1 MLAGLIT
8 CCQVR
13 FLEGVM
19 RLFQILV
26 IVFFC
31 VGCSFE
37 TEQKEG
43 VQDVELQLM
52 NLPID
57 SCSLRINHI
66 ITGKELF
73 SKENVDLSKPIR
85 IPGLEDDMYIAV
97 FSWPRT
103 LISHQVFRSRGFD
116 KEDDYDLFQLTK
128 PLYIDR
134 KNGST
139 YHIEVVNEV
148 GIEELERKGAST
160 LQFKN
165 IACKECDLADRY
177 WGTFSEFFD
186 RKARLIDSAKQVYYS
201 YIDANDLQK
210 GNKAFLD
217 LEDIK
222 NHLAKDELLDT
233 RIQEL
238 VAANPESHVS
248 TFFLFYQL
256 YNHREFQKFENT
268 FKLLKGEG
276 QGGKYYKMV
285 KKQYDE
291 L

>member
-1 MLAGLIT
+1 MRIPLVLFVVIFFQACGFKREDGKKNQEVNIQLTGLP
-8 CCQVR
+8 V
-13 FLEGVM
+13 
-19 RLFQILV
+19 
-26 IVFFC
+26 
-31 VGCSFE
+31 
-37 TEQKEG
+37 
-43 VQDVELQLM
+43 
-52 NLPID
+52 D
-57 SCSLRINHI
+57 SCSFRINHI
-66 ITGKELF
+66 ITGKEVF
-73 SKENVDLSKPIR
+73 NKENVDLSKPIR

-128 PLYIDR
+128 PLYIDH

-148 GIEELERKGAST
+148 SIEELERKGAST

-177 WGTFSEFFD
+177 WDTFSEFFD
-186 RKARLIDSAKQVYYS
+186 RKERLIDSAKQVYYS

-217 LEDIK
+217 LEEIK
-222 NHLAKDELLDT
+222 NHFAKDELLDT

-238 VAANPESHVS
+238 VAANPESNVS

-256 YNHREFQKFENT
+256 YNHREFQKLENT
-268 FKLLKGEG
+268 FKLLKGKG
-276 QGGKYYKMV
+276 QDSKYYKMV